1 MAKRQAEIGS
11 HGPVS
16 AFAAR
21 KVTSNLSDVGEKS
34 QNVSGASQVSV
45 ANHSGPPPAKKQRTM
60 VEQKK
65 LVTSAITRSLI
76 EVENGDNPADVIPNS
91 DHSDSGNGQAK
102 SDHGSDF
109 GSDK

>member
-1 MAKRQAEIGS
+1 MAKRQAEISS

-21 KVTSNLSDVGEKS
+21 KVASNLSDVGDKS
-34 QNVSGASQVSV
+34 QNVSEASQVSV
-45 ANHSGPPPAKKQRTM
+45 ANHNEPPPAKKQRTR
-60 VEQKK
+60 VEQKT
-65 LVTSAITRSLI
+65 LVTSAVTRSLI
-76 EVENGDNPADVIPNS
+76 EVEKGDHPADVIPNS
-91 DHSDSGNGQAK
+91 DHSDSGNGQTK